1 MTAVPCVQGQAEG
14 QGQQAVVRMGDVLL
28 LLHSPGRPAA
38 LQ

>member
-14 QGQQAVVRMGDVLL
+14 QQAVVRMGDVLL
-28 LLHSPGRPAA
+28 SLHSPGRPAA